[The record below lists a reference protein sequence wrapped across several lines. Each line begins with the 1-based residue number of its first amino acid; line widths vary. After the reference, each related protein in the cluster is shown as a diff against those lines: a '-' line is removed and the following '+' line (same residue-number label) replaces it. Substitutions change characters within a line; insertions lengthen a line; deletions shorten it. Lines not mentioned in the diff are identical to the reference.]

1 MSISTVQSLA
11 IQLLRELG
19 ILSLD
24 TSANLNNLNGRG
36 INTGD
41 ISAVLVAINGAFEE
55 MFKDGP
61 ASLSEIHTGGVLRP
75 STGVTLTA
83 TQYSDTISA
92 VTTYASWM
100 QGCTVRIAGDTNDNE
115 FVSSTKLM
123 RPFIGGSSTPATFA
137 ATVYGDCI
145 PLDSTVTHVLDPVQI
160 AGLSGIRMKAT
171 REEFIAAG
179 GFGAPMS
186 PDSTPYDYGLNF
198 IANKSTGQPTYGFVD
213 SRFSTTSTTGLQK
226 FLRFNFLP
234 SEAYSIL
241 YRAKIKPPVY
251 VAADIGTD
259 IATDPGTAMPFDNM
273 TSVLFA
279 IARKRISGDPLFGNS
294 AALPEIDRQYRAAKS
309 ILENSVPSVGPRT
322 GEYH

>member
-1 MSISTVQSLA
+1 MAITTVQSLGL
-11 IQLLRELG
+11 QLLRELG

-36 INTGD
+36 VNTGD
-41 ISAVLVAINGAFEE
+41 INAVLVAINGAFEE

-83 TQYSDTISA
+83 TQYSDTVSA
-92 VTTYASWM
+92 VTTYAAWM

-123 RPFIGGSSTPATFA
+123 RPFIGANGSAIA

-145 PLDSTVTHVLDPVQI
+145 PLDTSITHVLDPVQI
-160 AGLSGIRMKAT
+160 VGLRGIRMKAT

-179 GFGAPMS
+179 GLGAPMS
-186 PDSTPYDYGLNF
+186 PDSTPYDYGLNCVT
-198 IANKSTGQPTYGFVD
+198 NKSSGCPTYGFVD
-213 SRFSTTSTTGLQK
+213 SRFSTSSTTGLQK

-234 SEAYSIL
+234 AAAYSII
-241 YRAKIKPPVY
+241 YRAKIKPPAY
-251 VAADIGTD
+251 VPDDIGTSMV
-259 IATDPGTAMPFDNM
+259 TDPGTVMPFDNM

-294 AALPEIDRQYRAAKS
+294 AAIPEIDRQYREAKA
-309 ILENSVPSVGPRT
+309 ILENSVPSIGPRS